1 MSSNP
6 SPTNPPATT
15 GDFYEKLSAKPQNVA
30 YILIAVGL
38 ALLAIPIIN
47 LSLYRW
53 QSLAVFL
60 WGAALSVFVAG
71 VGLWNLLLPVRGGT
85 REAADRLRVTL
96 LVVLAGVGLLTALLG
111 LILPFAAAPFSV
123 TNYPEIFE
131 GGLRKWREREN
142 AMAVTRLVAALLG
155 GLILM
160 FIGLTQARTFER
172 TSPNL
177 RRLLYGYN
185 AILTTVLLV
194 LIVGLINLLPY
205 SGVQPFSYANEPMD
219 WTRAGIHTL
228 HPATKNVL
236 AELKEPVKVYV
247 LGSSND
253 RVAYEMTAL
262 LDKCRAIDPQ
272 LHYEQLSPFR
282 NRSDVSDLMREY
294 GFSDSEGV
302 LIVYGTKPNTKHEF
316 IKSTDLFE
324 QKFGAEQGRNFSFK
338 GENAL
343 VNSLTLLSSG
353 QKKAVVYFT
362 QGNGELGFNDR
373 QADRM
378 DAGMGSLVDELN
390 RINFDTKELTVT
402 PDMDKIPD
410 DADIVVIARPNGELP
425 AKFMRALRDYLKGT
439 NRAENK
445 KGKLMV
451 LFDVVQR
458 GGKGPM
464 IRTGLEDLVAEYSV
478 RIGDN
483 RVLDLLSREDP
494 VLVNA
499 LANPRSTNPIARS
512 FTSEEGALLFFLYK
526 ARTVDPVPTANPPGA
541 PAPAPAPFTA
551 ETLLTTAGLQRLF
564 IVDTDLDAS
573 PTGLVRELI
582 RAGEQKIRE
591 RVARTPLSFAV
602 TVVEGKAPA
611 PFPGHE
617 FEAKEG
623 QPRLVVFGD
632 ASWISN
638 PLLQQFAPNHFNL
651 FSSCLSWLAGRA
663 DIGERVPPTQHDL
676 YRMKVAPGSGWRMM
690 LLPGALMILG
700 VLALGVGVWVVRR
713 R

>member
-15 GDFYEKLSAKPQNVA
+15 GDFYEKLSAKQQNIA
-30 YILIAVGL
+30 YVLIAVGL
-38 ALLAIPIIN
+38 ALLAIPITN
-47 LSLYRW
+47 ASLYRF

-60 WGAALSVFVAG
+60 WGAALSVFVVG

-85 REAADRLRVTL
+85 REAADRLRVTVL
-96 LVVLAGVGLLTALLG
+96 LVLAGVGLLTALLG
-111 LILPFAAAPFSV
+111 LMLPFASAPFSL

-142 AMAVTRLVAALLG
+142 AWAVTRLVAALLG
-155 GLILM
+155 GLVLM
-160 FIGLTQARTFER
+160 FIGLTQARAFER

-185 AILTTVLLV
+185 AILTTVLLI

-205 SGVQPFSYANEPMD
+205 SGAQPFSYANEPMD
-219 WTRAGIHTL
+219 WTRTGIHTL
-228 HPATKNVL
+228 HPATKNTL
-236 AELKEPVKVYV
+236 AELKEPVRVYV

-262 LDKCRAIDPQ
+262 LDKCRAVDPQ
-272 LHYEQLSPFR
+272 LHYEQLSPYR
-282 NRSDVSDLMREY
+282 NRSDVQDLMREY
-294 GFSDSEGV
+294 GFSDTEGV

-316 IKSTDLFE
+316 IKATDLFE
-324 QKFGAEQGRNFSFK
+324 QKFGADAGRNFSFK

-343 VNSLTLLSSG
+343 LNALTLLSSG

-362 QGNGELGFNDR
+362 QGNGELGFADR

-378 DAGMGSLVDELN
+378 DAGMGSLIDELN
-390 RINFDTKELTVT
+390 RINFETHELAVT
-402 PDMDKIPD
+402 PDTDKVPD
-410 DADIVVIARPNGELP
+410 DADIVVIARPSGEFP
-425 AKFMRALRDYLKGT
+425 AKFVTALRDYLKGA
-439 NRAENK
+439 NRTDNK

-464 IRTGLEDLVAEYSV
+464 IRTGLEALVAEYSMRV
-478 RIGDN
+478 NDN
-483 RVLDLLSREDP
+483 RVLDLLNREEP
-494 VLVNA
+494 LLVNS
-499 LANPRSTNPIARS
+499 LANPRSTNTVARS
-512 FTSEEGALLFFLYK
+512 FTSEEGALLFYLYK
-526 ARTVDPVPTANPPGA
+526 ARTVDPVPPPPGQ
-541 PAPAPAPFTA
+541 PGAPAPFTA
-551 ETLLTTAGLQRLF
+551 ESLLTTAGLQRLF
-564 IVDTDLDAS
+564 ILDTDLDAS
-573 PTGLVRELI
+573 ARGLVAELI
-582 RAGEQKIRE
+582 KAGSQKIQE
-591 RVARTPLSFAV
+591 RISRSPLSFAV
-602 TVVEGKAPA
+602 TVVEGKTAA

-623 QPRLVVFGD
+623 QPRMVVFGD